1 MSSFVGPVPIGVM
14 IVAILFGTALLA
26 MTAARFLPDHHLSP
40 ETKNVVSVS
49 AAVVGTLSA
58 LVVGLLISTS
68 SATYTGKSQ
77 EVTQISANVITLHRM
92 LRRYGPETQDIRVL
106 LHRYTAAE
114 LQDLFPTDPNQTLNL
129 ENNSTIAVLEEL
141 QDKILALTPTNAMQR
156 WLQPQALQLIG
167 TMMAAH
173 WQLGQESVSETP
185 LPLLV
190 LVMFWFIIIFAS
202 FGLFAPRNMTAIAM
216 IFLCSVA
223 IGGAVRMVTELQ
235 RPFGGL
241 IRVSSTPLTQALDVI
256 SR

>member
-1 MSSFVGPVPIGVM
+1 MSSFVGPVPIGVI
-14 IVAILFGTALLA
+14 IVATLFGTALLA
-26 MTAARFLPDHHLSP
+26 MAAARLLPADHLSP

-49 AAVVGTLSA
+49 AAIVGTLSA

-68 SATYTGKSQ
+68 SASYTGKSQ
-77 EVTQISANVITLHRM
+77 EVIQISANVITLDRM

-106 LHRYTAAE
+106 LNRYAAAE
-114 LQDLFPTDPNQTLNL
+114 LQDLFPTDPNQTINL
-129 ENNSTIAVLEEL
+129 ENNRTIAVLEGL
-141 QDKILALTPTNAMQR
+141 QDKILALTPANDMQR

-167 TMMAAH
+167 TMMAAR
-173 WQLGQESVSETP
+173 WQLGQEGVSETP

-202 FGLFAPRNMTAIAM
+202 FGLFAPRNMTAIAT

-223 IGGAVRMVTELQ
+223 IGGAIRMTTELQ